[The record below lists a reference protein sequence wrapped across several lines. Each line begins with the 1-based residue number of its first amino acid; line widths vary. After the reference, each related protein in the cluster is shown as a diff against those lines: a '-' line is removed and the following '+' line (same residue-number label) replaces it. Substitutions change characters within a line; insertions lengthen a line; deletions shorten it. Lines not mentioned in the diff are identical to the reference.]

1 MHRAVAMSRKAAFF
15 RLRAANTRVLR
26 EAAFA
31 TKAANSST
39 KPKPKAPPESPALA
53 QMAAKIASGVD
64 TGDVMSEI
72 EAQRFDTSSLV
83 SEMPK
88 HFITN
93 LETADPLRN
102 WDMAHLSMTKSI
114 EMLVNM
120 RKHRIRKIGGMFTL
134 AQLKRYL
141 REHGENISGTK
152 RTLMERIVTQVWGVS
167 YESLHKRCTQALKKA
182 DEDGMDMPLSSET
195 VEQVEKLEAKYLFE
209 LECKFDVKIFLDDR
223 LKKLR
228 VTGPIHN
235 VRSVLGLLRDKLAKD
250 RVVQMELEKYGTP
263 RALSPQYLGK
273 IVTSIASAYGQDGT
287 ATCFNESLYVR
298 GHSRADS
305 LDLQQALVNAL
316 VEPENRTLFV
326 VVPHGISKEETV
338 TIVPAVDMQSK
349 PRTFIP
355 KKSFFVSASTDNVAP
370 SRLLESH
377 LLFCRSPKSQIKPC
391 ESGSHIAE
399 ELKTWAHIPGPEGK
413 QANWIAF
420 NLGNVLFDVD
430 GIGERLYDQLYR
442 PKDLFNHINQKAPL
456 FAFSRH
462 VSPLKWLHSQASP
475 HNKTLRQLILTLQQ
489 VKSPLNSNTTEDEK
503 SQYKLPL
510 TTGTKLVARINV
522 GTDGIRFDDTQ
533 LERICDERM
542 ADVAILQS
550 EYDVQMNT
558 CRRESVEV
566 TQDLVAKLQELAQ
579 NLGVSGQQSQ
589 VAPSR
594 HKQVE
599 TSLGC
604 FSLSGIELDGVT
616 HRTLGNGYAA
626 RVHQTWN
633 IVDNQRY
640 SSVELV
646 NSDISEGSS
655 LLDSAQWHSFI
666 QYLFA
671 QAHKGAMSDF

>member
-1 MHRAVAMSRKAAFF
+1 
-15 RLRAANTRVLR
+15 
-26 EAAFA
+26 
-31 TKAANSST
+31 
-39 KPKPKAPPESPALA
+39 
-53 QMAAKIASGVD
+53 MAAKIASGVE

-83 SEMPK
+83 NEMPK
-88 HFITN
+88 HFIRN

-102 WDMAHLSMTKSI
+102 LDMAQLSITKSI

-120 RKHRIRKIGGMFTL
+120 RKHRIRKIGSMFTL

-141 REHGENISGTK
+141 RERGENVSGTK

-167 YESLHKRCTQALKKA
+167 YESLHKRCMQALKKA

-195 VEQVEKLEAKYLFE
+195 AEQVEKLEAKYLFE
-209 LECKFDVKIFLDDR
+209 LECKFDVKISLDSR

-250 RVVQMELEKYGTP
+250 RVIQMDLEKYGTP
-263 RALSPQYLGK
+263 RSLSPQYLGK
-273 IVTSIASAYGQDGT
+273 IVSTIASTYGQDGT
-287 ATCFNESLYVR
+287 ATCFNEGLYVR

-305 LDLQQALVNAL
+305 LDLQQALVDAL
-316 VEPENRTLFV
+316 IEPEDRTLFV
-326 VVPHGISKEETV
+326 VVPQAISEEKV
-338 TIVPAVDMQSK
+338 ATIVPSVDMQSK

-355 KKSFFVSASTDNVAP
+355 KKSFFVSP
-370 SRLLESH
+370 SARDVTPSQLLKSH
-377 LLFCRSPKSQIKPC
+377 LLFRRYPKDEIKPC
-391 ESGSHIAE
+391 DPDSDITE
-399 ELKTWAHIPGPEGK
+399 ELKTWAQMPGSEGK
-413 QANWIAF
+413 KANWMTF

-430 GIGERLYDQLYR
+430 GIGERLYDQMYR
-442 PKDLFNHINQKAPL
+442 PKDLLDYINQKSPL

-475 HNKTLRQLILTLQQ
+475 HNKTLRQLVLTLQQ
-489 VKSPLNSNTTEDEK
+489 IATHSHSNTEDEK
-503 SQYKLPL
+503 TQYKLPL
-510 TTGTKLVARINV
+510 AIGTKLVARINV
-522 GTDGIRFDDTQ
+522 DADGIKFDDVQ
-533 LERICDERM
+533 LERICDERT

-550 EYDVQMNT
+550 EYDVQMST

-566 TQDLVAKLQELAQ
+566 TRDLIDKLRELAQ
-579 NLGVSGQQSQ
+579 NFGMSSQ
-589 VAPSR
+589 HSQLAPSR
-594 HKQVE
+594 HKQIE
-599 TSLGC
+599 TPLGR
-604 FSLSGIELDGVT
+604 FSLSGIELNGVT

-646 NSDISEGSS
+646 NSDVSEESS
-655 LLDSAQWHSFI
+655 LLDSKQWYSFV
-666 QYLFA
+666 QYLFI
-671 QAHKGAMSDF
+671 QAYEGTMADF

>member
-1 MHRAVAMSRKAAFF
+1 MHRAVAMSRKAAFS
-15 RLRAANTRVLR
+15 RLLAANTRASR

-31 TKAANSST
+31 TKATNSST

-64 TGDVMSEI
+64 AGDVMSEI

-88 HFITN
+88 HFITS

-102 WDMAHLSMTKSI
+102 WDMAHLSITKSI

-120 RKHRIRKIGGMFTL
+120 RKHRIRKIGSMFTL

-195 VEQVEKLEAKYLFE
+195 AEQVEKLEAKYLFE

-250 RVVQMELEKYGTP
+250 RVIQMDLEKYGTP
-263 RALSPQYLGK
+263 RSLSPQYLGK
-273 IVTSIASAYGQDGT
+273 IVNAIASAYGQDGT

-316 VEPENRTLFV
+316 VEPEDRTLFV
-326 VVPHGISKEETV
+326 VIPCGISEEETV
-338 TIVPAVDMQSK
+338 TIVPSVDMQSK

-355 KKSFFVSASTDNVAP
+355 KKSFFVSASADNVAP

-377 LLFCRSPKSQIKPC
+377 LLFCRSPKSQIKRC
-391 ESGSHIAE
+391 EPGSHIAE
-399 ELKTWAHIPGPEGK
+399 KLKTWAQVPGSEGK
-413 QANWIAF
+413 LANWMTF

-442 PKDLFNHINQKAPL
+442 PKDLLDHINQKAPL

-475 HNKTLRQLILTLQQ
+475 HNKTLRQLVLTLQQ
-489 VKSPLNSNTTEDEK
+489 IKPPIDTNTEDEK

-522 GTDGIRFDDTQ
+522 DADGIRFDDIQ

-550 EYDVQMNT
+550 EYDVQMST
-558 CRRESVEV
+558 CRREPVEV
-566 TQDLVAKLQELAQ
+566 TRDLIDKLQELAQ
-579 NLGVSGQQSQ
+579 NLGVSGQQGQ

-594 HKQVE
+594 HRQIE

-616 HRTLGNGYAA
+616 LRTLGNGYAA

-633 IVDNQRY
+633 IVDNQRH

-646 NSDISEGSS
+646 NSDISEESS

-671 QAHKGAMSDF
+671 QAHEGAMTDF